1 MHLKI
6 ITAKKGG
13 FLLKF
18 GNHFAINIIFA
29 NPAVD
34 VPVIVADLKGVAIFH
49 GGNFVQIIFSHDFAK
64 NHVIFF
70 QNSFSSDWL
79 DNCELTGF

>member
-49 GGNFVQIIFSHDFAK
+49 GGNFVQIIFSRDFAK

-70 QNSFSSDWL
+70 QDSFSGDRLNKRRLS
-79 DNCELTGF
+79 